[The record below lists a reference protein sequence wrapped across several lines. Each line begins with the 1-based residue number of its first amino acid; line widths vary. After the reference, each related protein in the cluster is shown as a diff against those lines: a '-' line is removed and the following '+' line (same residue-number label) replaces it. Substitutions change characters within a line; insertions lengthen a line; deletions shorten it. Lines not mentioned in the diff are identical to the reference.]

1 VYARICS
8 LVDMYDAMTT
18 DRPYRCKMSP
28 FQALNIIK
36 SKINDSVQK
45 SLFENLVL
53 LLGEN

>member
-1 VYARICS
+1 
-8 LVDMYDAMTT
+8 
-18 DRPYRCKMSP
+18 MSP
-28 FQALNIIK
+28 FQALNVIK

>member
-1 VYARICS
+1 
-8 LVDMYDAMTT
+8 VDTYDALTT
-18 DRPYRCKMSP
+18 DRPYRSKMSP

-36 SKINDSVQK
+36 SNINDSIQK